1 MTSLSDALAPRS
13 RLVLLA
19 VLLAVLLL
27 AVLILMHMHLGG
39 MPTLA
44 QSTAAVVD

>member
-1 MTSLSDALAPRS
+1 MVNGDSIVIVEQEREEN
-13 RLVLLA
+13 
-19 VLLAVLLL
+19 LLL

>member
-1 MTSLSDALAPRS
+1 MVNGDSILIVEQEREEN
-13 RLVLLA
+13 
-19 VLLAVLLL
+19 LLL
-27 AVLILMHMHLGG
+27 AVFILMHMHLGG

>member
-1 MTSLSDALAPRS
+1 MHSLGALAPRS

-19 VLLAVLLL
+19 VLLAFLLL
-27 AVLILMHMHLGG
+27 AVLILMHMYLGG